1 MSKEVL
7 SQGEIDS
14 LLEALLSGSVP
25 SEEPVE
31 AKENKRHKVYDF
43 RRPNKFTKEQLRTL
57 QVLHEGYA
65 RLLSNFL
72 SGYLRTNITIEVASI
87 GQFTY
92 EEFINSVPSP
102 TVMTIF
108 SLLPLKGIALM
119 ETNPQFLFPI
129 IDLQF
134 GGLGETPQKVR
145 ELTDIEL
152 SVSTR
157 IIKRLLDH
165 LTISWKDIAAVTP
178 KIESI
183 DTNPHLH
190 QLMSPNDIVAVLTF
204 STGVGEEVRG
214 LINICLPFNFLD
226 SVLSKF
232 SVSNQFTQYHEQD
245 DHDLKALEFWLGEA
259 DVEVSVNVGQAEIC
273 VKDFLQLQVG
283 DVLPVNR
290 NFAQDLDVYI
300 NEELKYKAQ
309 VGTVGQTLA
318 IQVTSLAEEAWEV
331 V

>member
-1 MSKEVL
+1 MSKEIL

-25 SEEPVE
+25 EEPVE
-31 AKENKRHKVYDF
+31 VKDSKKLKIYDF

-72 SGYLRTNITIEVASI
+72 SGYLRANITVEVASI

-92 EEFINSVPSP
+92 EEFVHSVPSP
-102 TVMTIF
+102 TVMTVF
-108 SLLPLKGIALM
+108 SMAPLKGNALM

-134 GGLGETPQKVR
+134 GGLGEMPSKVR

-152 SVSTR
+152 SLANR

-165 LTISWKDIAAVTP
+165 LTISWKDIAAVNP

-183 DTNPHLH
+183 DANPHLH
-190 QLMSPNDIVAVLTF
+190 QLMSPNDIVAVLTL

-214 LINICLPFNFLD
+214 LINLCLPYSFLD

-232 SVSNQFTQYHEQD
+232 SVSNQYTRGHEQEEK
-245 DHDLKALEFWLGEA
+245 DLKALEFWLGEA
-259 DVEVSVNVGQAEIC
+259 DVEISITLGHSEIC

-283 DVLPVNR
+283 DVVPVNR
-290 NFAQDLDVYI
+290 NCNQDVDVYV
-300 NEELKYKAQ
+300 NDELKYKAQ
-309 VGTVGQTLA
+309 VGTVGQSLA
-318 IQVTSLAEEAWEV
+318 VQVTSLAEEAWENV
-331 V
+331 

>member
-14 LLEALLSGSVP
+14 LLAAMLSGEVSQEAIE
-25 SEEPVE
+25 SKEE
-31 AKENKRHKVYDF
+31 KKYKSYDF

-72 SGYLRTNITIEVASI
+72 SGYLRTPITIEIASI

-108 SLLPLKGIALM
+108 SLAPLKGSALL
-119 ETNPQFLFPI
+119 ETNLQFLFPI

-134 GGLGETPQKVR
+134 GGPGEMPGKVR

-152 SVSTR
+152 SVSNK
-157 IIKRLLDH
+157 IIKQLLDH
-165 LTISWKDIAAVTP
+165 LTISWKDTMSVTP
-178 KIESI
+178 RIESI
-183 DTNPHLH
+183 DANPHLH
-190 QLMSPNDIVAVLTF
+190 QLMSPNDIVVVITF
-204 STGVGEEVRG
+204 STGVGSEVRG
-214 LINICLPFNFLD
+214 LINVCLPYSLLD
-226 SVLSKF
+226 PILSKF
-232 SVSNQFTQYHEQD
+232 SMASQFTRPTEQEQSE
-245 DHDLKALEFWLGEA
+245 LMALEYWLGESDVAIRVIMGNA
-259 DVEVSVNVGQAEIC
+259 DLS

-283 DVLPVNR
+283 DVLPLDR
-290 NFAQDLDVYI
+290 GFTQDLDMQI
-300 NEELKYKAQ
+300 DDELKYKVQ
-309 VGTVGQTLA
+309 VGTVGQSLA
-318 IQVTSLAEEAWEV
+318 VQVTSLAEEAWENV
-331 V
+331 

>member
-14 LLEALLSGSVP
+14 LLEALMSGTVSD
-25 SEEPVE
+25 EPVE
-31 AKENKRHKVYDF
+31 IKDQKKLKVYDF

-72 SGYLRTNITIEVASI
+72 SGYLRTTITIEVASI

-92 EEFINSVPSP
+92 EEFINSVPTP

-108 SLLPLKGIALM
+108 SLSPLKGTALM
-119 ETNPQFLFPI
+119 ETNLQFLFPL

-134 GGLGETPQKVR
+134 GGSGDMPMKVR

-152 SVSTR
+152 SVANR

-165 LTISWKDIAAVTP
+165 LTVTWKDIATITP

-183 DTNPHLH
+183 DANPHLH

-204 STGVGEEVRG
+204 STAVGNEVKG
-214 LINICLPFNFLD
+214 LINMCLPYNFLD
-226 SVLSKF
+226 PVLAKF
-232 SVSNQFTQYHEQD
+232 SAANQFTRDNEQKEQD
-245 DHDLKALEFWLGEA
+245 LEALEFWLGES
-259 DVEVSVNVGQAEIC
+259 DVEISVVVGETDIS

-283 DVLPVNR
+283 DVLPLARGFN
-290 NFAQDLDVYI
+290 QDLDMYVD
-300 NEELKYKAQ
+300 NELKYKVQ
-309 VGTVGQTLA
+309 VGTVGQSLA
-318 IQVTSLAEEAWEV
+318 VQVTSLAEEAWGIV
-331 V
+331 

>member
-14 LLEALLSGSVP
+14 LLAALMSGDVSQ
-25 SEEPVE
+25 ETVE
-31 AKENKRHKVYDF
+31 TKEQKKYKSYDF

-57 QVLHEGYA
+57 HVLHEGYA

-72 SGYLRTNITIEVASI
+72 SGYLRTPITIEIASI

-108 SLLPLKGIALM
+108 SLAPLKGSALM
-119 ETNPQFLFPI
+119 ETNLQFLFPI

-134 GGLGETPQKVR
+134 GGLGEMPPKTR

-152 SVSTR
+152 SVSNR

-165 LTISWKDIAAVTP
+165 LTISWKDIMSVSP
-178 KIESI
+178 KVESI
-183 DTNPHLH
+183 DANPHLH
-190 QLMSPNDIVAVLTF
+190 QLMSPNDIVVVITF
-204 STGVGEEVRG
+204 STGVAEEVRG
-214 LINICLPFNFLD
+214 LINLCLPYSLLD
-226 SVLSKF
+226 PILSKF
-232 SVSNQFTQYHEQD
+232 SMANQFTKTTEQD
-245 DHDLKALEFWLGEA
+245 QKELMALEYWLGES
-259 DVEVSVNVGQAEIC
+259 DVAISVVMGEAQIT

-283 DVLPVNR
+283 DVLPLGR
-290 NFAQDLDVYI
+290 GLTQDLDMYVD
-300 NEELKYKAQ
+300 EELKYKVQ
-309 VGTVGQTLA
+309 VGTVGQSLA
-318 IQVTSLAEEAWEV
+318 VQVTSLAEEAWENV
-331 V
+331 

>member
-25 SEEPVE
+25 AEEPAE
-31 AKENKRHKVYDF
+31 SKEHTKYKIYDF

-57 QVLHEGYA
+57 QVLHEGFA
-65 RLLSNFL
+65 RLLTNFL
-72 SGYLRTNITIEVASI
+72 SGYLRAPITIEVASI

-92 EEFINSVPSP
+92 EEFVNSVPSP

-108 SLLPLKGIALM
+108 SLAPLKGNALM
-119 ETNPQFLFPI
+119 ETNLQFLFPL

-134 GGLGETPQKVR
+134 GGPGEMPLKVR

-152 SVSTR
+152 SVANR

-165 LTISWKDIAAVTP
+165 LSVSWKDIAAVSP

-183 DTNPHLH
+183 DANPHLH
-190 QLMSPNDIVAVLTF
+190 QLMSPNDIVAVITF
-204 STGVGEEVRG
+204 STEVGKEVRG
-214 LINICLPFNFLD
+214 LINLCLPYNFLD
-226 SVLSKF
+226 SVLAKF
-232 SVSNQFTQYHEQD
+232 SVANQFTRDHEQD
-245 DHDLKALEFWLGEA
+245 EKDLKSLEYWLSESE
-259 DVEVSVNVGQAEIC
+259 VEINVMVGQTNIS

-283 DVLPVNR
+283 DVLPTSR
-290 NFAQDLDVYI
+290 GFTQDLDMHI
-300 NEELKYKAQ
+300 DKELKYKVQ
-309 VGTVGQTLA
+309 VGTAGQSLA
-318 IQVTSLAEEAWEV
+318 VQVTSLAEEAWEIV
-331 V
+331 

>member
-14 LLEALLSGSVP
+14 LLEALMSGTVSD
-25 SEEPVE
+25 EPVE
-31 AKENKRHKVYDF
+31 IKDQKKLKVYDF

-72 SGYLRTNITIEVASI
+72 SGYLRTTITIEVASI

-92 EEFINSVPSP
+92 EEFINSVPTP

-108 SLLPLKGIALM
+108 SLSPLKGTALM
-119 ETNPQFLFPI
+119 ETNLQFLFPL

-134 GGLGETPQKVR
+134 GGSGDMPMKVR

-152 SVSTR
+152 SVANR

-165 LTISWKDIAAVTP
+165 LTVTWKDIATITP

-183 DTNPHLH
+183 DANPHLH

-204 STGVGEEVRG
+204 STAVGNEVKG
-214 LINICLPFNFLD
+214 LINMCLPYNFLD
-226 SVLSKF
+226 PVLAKF
-232 SVSNQFTQYHEQD
+232 SAANQFTRDNEQKEQD
-245 DHDLKALEFWLGEA
+245 LEALEFWLGES
-259 DVEVSVNVGQAEIC
+259 DVEISVVVGETDIS

-283 DVLPVNR
+283 DVLPLARGFN
-290 NFAQDLDVYI
+290 QDLDMYVD
-300 NEELKYKAQ
+300 NELKYKVQ
-309 VGTVGQTLA
+309 VGTVGQSLA
-318 IQVTSLAEEAWEV
+318 VQVTSLAEEAWEIV
-331 V
+331 